1 MFRHAFRDIVRLAW
15 PVYVSQ
21 AAVMANSVIDTVMAG
36 RYGTLDLAAVGIGA
50 SIYATL
56 FITLMSVLLA
66 LTPIVAQAYGA
77 GRHAEIGESVRQCAW
92 LAVWLACAALVL
104 LMNPGP
110 LLALSRLAP
119 ELEVRTIAYL
129 DAIAWA
135 VPATLLFRV
144 FAGFSTAVSRPRAV
158 MVLNLAGLALKVPLN
173 WIFMNGEFG
182 LPALGAAGCATATA
196 MIAWLTCGAAWVWC
210 WREPDFRRYRVFDRW
225 SWPRARTQ
233 WQLVA
238 LGVPIGATF
247 FVDVTAF
254 TFMALFIARSGT
266 QWSGAHQIAANL
278 AALAFMLPLAIGIAA
293 SVLVGQAL
301 GARTPARA
309 RTMGLAGIALGLAC
323 GASVGAAL
331 VLAARPIVAL
341 YTGDPDVQRIAAGLL
356 AFVGVYHV
364 FDALQVV
371 AVNAVRAY
379 KRTAVP
385 MAIYVVALWG
395 VALGGGYL
403 LAIAGLDAFGVAVT
417 PMGAKGFWLAAV
429 GGMVLTAVLVTAY
442 FLRLSRAAVPLQAR
456 ARSAAA

>member
-1 MFRHAFRDIVRLAW
+1 MTPHAFRDIVRLAW

-21 AAVMANSVIDTVMAG
+21 AAVMANGVIDTVMAG

-66 LTPIVAQAYGA
+66 LTPIASQAYGA
-77 GRHAEIGESVRQCAW
+77 GRHAEIGESVRQCVW
-92 LAVWLACAALVL
+92 LAVWLAIVAIALL
-104 LMNPGP
+104 EHPGP

-119 ELEVRTIAYL
+119 DVEARTVAYL

-144 FAGFSTAVSRPRAV
+144 FTGFSTSISRPRPV
-158 MVLNLAGLALKVPLN
+158 MALNLVGLALKVPLN
-173 WIFMNGEFG
+173 WILMYGEFG
-182 LPALGAAGCATATA
+182 LPALGAAGCAASTAV
-196 MIAWLTCGAAWVWC
+196 IAWLTCVAAWVWC
-210 WREPDFRRYRVFDRW
+210 WRSRDYHRYRVFERW
-225 SWPRARTQ
+225 SWPRARAQ
-233 WQLVA
+233 WRLVA

-254 TFMALFIARSGT
+254 TFMALFIARSGAL
-266 QWSGAHQIAANL
+266 WSGAHQIAANL

-301 GARTPARA
+301 GARAAGRA
-309 RTMGLAGIALGLAC
+309 RTTGLAGIALGLAC
-323 GASVGAAL
+323 GAAVGATL

-341 YTGDPDVQRIAAGLL
+341 YTADPDVQRLAAGLL
-356 AFVGVYHV
+356 VFVGAYHV
-364 FDALQVV
+364 FDALQVS

-379 KRTAVP
+379 ERTAVP
-385 MAIYVVALWG
+385 MVIYAVSLWG

-403 LAIAGLDAFGVAVT
+403 LGIAGVAVPGVALP
-417 PMGAKGFWLAAV
+417 PMGARGFWVAALA
-429 GGMVLTAVLVTAY
+429 GMVLTAALVTAY
-442 FLRLSRAAVPLQAR
+442 FLRLSGARLRLAAR
-456 ARSAAA
+456 ERSAAA

>member
-1 MFRHAFRDIVRLAW
+1 MTPHAFRAIVRLAW

-21 AAVMANSVIDTVMAG
+21 VAIMANGVIDTIMAG

-66 LTPIVAQAYGA
+66 LTPVASQAYGG

-92 LAVWLACAALVL
+92 LAVWLAIVALVL
-104 LMNPGP
+104 LGHPGP

-119 ELEVRTIAYL
+119 DVEMRTVAYL

-144 FAGFSTAVSRPRAV
+144 FAGFSTAISRPRAV
-158 MVLNLAGLALKVPLN
+158 MAFNLAGLALKVPLN
-173 WIFMNGEFG
+173 GVLMYGELG
-182 LPALGAAGCATATA
+182 LPALGAAGCAVSTAV
-196 MIAWLTCGAAWVWC
+196 IAWLTCAAAWLWC
-210 WREPDFRRYRVFDRW
+210 WRERDYRRYRVFERW
-225 SWPRARTQ
+225 SWPNARAQ
-233 WQLVA
+233 WRLVA

-254 TFMALFIARSGT
+254 TFMALFIARSGAF
-266 QWSGAHQIAANL
+266 WSAAHQIAANL
-278 AALAFMLPLAIGIAA
+278 AAAAFMLPLAIGVAA

-301 GARTPARA
+301 GAGAPQRA
-309 RTMGLAGIALGLAC
+309 RSTGLAGAALGLAC
-323 GASVGAAL
+323 GAAVGATL
-331 VLAARPIVAL
+331 VLAAQPIVAL
-341 YTGDPDVQRIAAGLL
+341 YTADPDVQRLAAGLL
-356 AFVGVYHV
+356 GLVGAYHV

-379 KRTAVP
+379 ERTAIP
-385 MAIYVVALWG
+385 MLIYVAALWG

-403 LAIAGLDAFGVAVT
+403 LGIVGVAAPGRAVA
-417 PMGAKGFWLAAV
+417 PMGARGFWLAALA
-429 GGMVLTAVLVTAY
+429 GMVLTAALVTAY
-442 FLRLSRAAVPLQAR
+442 FLRVSGAHGRLDAR
-456 ARSAAA
+456 ERSATA

>member
-21 AAVMANSVIDTVMAG
+21 AAVMANGVIDTVMAG

-77 GRHAEIGESVRQCAW
+77 GRHAEVGESVRQCAW
-92 LAVWLACAALVL
+92 LAIGLAGVALVL

-110 LLALSRLAP
+110 LLLLSRLAP
-119 ELEVRTIAYL
+119 ELEERTIAYL

-135 VPATLLFRV
+135 VPATLLLRV
-144 FAGFSTAVSRPRAV
+144 FAGFTTAVSRPRAV

-196 MIAWLTCGAAWVWC
+196 AIAWLTCGAAWVWC
-210 WREPDFRRYRVFDRW
+210 WREPDYRRYRVFERW

-233 WQLVA
+233 WRLVA

-309 RTMGLAGIALGLAC
+309 RAMGLAGIALGLAC
-323 GASVGAAL
+323 GVSVGAAL
-331 VLAARPIVAL
+331 VLAARPIVSL
-341 YTGDPDVQRIAAGLL
+341 YSGDPEVQGIAVGLL
-356 AFVGVYHV
+356 AIVGAYHV

-379 KRTAVP
+379 ERTVVP

-403 LAIAGLDAFGVAVT
+403 LGIAGLDAFGQAVA
-417 PMGAKGFWLAAV
+417 PMGAQGFWLAAV
-429 GGMVLTAVLVTAY
+429 GGMVLTSVLVTAY
-442 FLRLSRAAVPLQAR
+442 FLRLSRAAVPFEAR
-456 ARSAAA
+456 ARRAAA